1 MGGGYAQGRAAG
13 VRETPLGIGCRDL
26 ISSLFC
32 PMGSHL
38 FPARPAPSPPSPQR
52 LGGRS
57 PARSGPIGRSPP
69 ASFLALLRRYFSRIP
84 GLCIGFSGLDREPS
98 GLDLD
103 RRPSRKIR
111 APSAMSANVRLAA
124 MQPQRSF
131 LASPSAAWPGPAAPG
146 PFPACPAPTSGLP
159 GATAGLFPPL
169 RGPYRT
175 RSRCHQVQIRT
186 YRLDHWRGLVGWY
199 CSATDPCSGSQEGRR
214 KGARRAWAVRPGG
227 GRLFVSGVVEAVH
240 KW

>member
-169 RGPYRT
+169 PGPSRTPLPVSPSPNSYISPGPREGAGIAASPILAAGRKKPTAWVPDAGPASHLSHPTFPVFRGP
-175 RSRCHQVQIRT
+175 
-186 YRLDHWRGLVGWY
+186 
-199 CSATDPCSGSQEGRR
+199 
-214 KGARRAWAVRPGG
+214 
-227 GRLFVSGVVEAVH
+227 
-240 KW
+240 

>member
-131 LASPSAAWPGPAAPG
+131 LASPSAAWPGPAAWRGAVPRLPSAHQRPLWRECGRVSTPPRPVPDPLPVSPSANSDISLG
-146 PFPACPAPTSGLP
+146 PLERAGRLVLQRHRSLQRVARRPPQGCPAGM
-159 GATAGLFPPL
+159 
-169 RGPYRT
+169 
-175 RSRCHQVQIRT
+175 
-186 YRLDHWRGLVGWY
+186 
-199 CSATDPCSGSQEGRR
+199 GR
-214 KGARRAWAVRPGG
+214 
-227 GRLFVSGVVEAVH
+227 
-240 KW
+240 

>member
-84 GLCIGFSGLDREPS
+84 GLCIGFSGLD
-98 GLDLD
+98 LD

-169 RGPYRT
+169 PGPSRT
-175 RSRCHQVQIRT
+175 RSRCHQDQIPT
-186 YRLDHWRGLVGWY
+186 IAWTARGGWY
-199 CSATDPCSGSQEGRR
+199 CRVTDPCGGSQKAHRM
-214 KGARRAWAVRPGG
+214 GARRRPG
-227 GRLFVSGVVEAVH
+227 LASVPSH
-240 KW
+240 LPCL